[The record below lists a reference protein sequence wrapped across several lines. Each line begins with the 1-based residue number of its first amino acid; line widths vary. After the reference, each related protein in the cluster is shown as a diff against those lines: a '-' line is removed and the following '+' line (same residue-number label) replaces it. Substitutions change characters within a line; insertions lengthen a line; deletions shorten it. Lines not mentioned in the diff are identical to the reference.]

1 MTTRHVVTPE
11 GDIILPGSMLHAQRG
26 PHAGTHWR
34 LEKIVHNGV
43 CHMLRVS
50 RLVRGALRARMDI
63 HPDVFGVTVLE
74 LTRWFRVTR
83 GDLVAFWHKI
93 EDGVLMGFLGLI
105 PLAVYDTLH
114 GGERA
119 REVLDLLLR

>member
-11 GDIILPGSMLHAQRG
+11 GDVVLPGAMLHAQRG

-34 LEKIVHNGV
+34 LEQIVHNGV

-74 LTRWFRVTR
+74 LTKWFQITR
-83 GDLVAFWHKI
+83 RDLVAFWHKI
-93 EDGVLMGFLGLI
+93 EDGLFMGFLALI
-105 PLAVYDTLH
+105 PLGVYDAIH
-114 GGERA
+114 GGERF
-119 REVLDLLLR
+119 REVLDVLVR